1 MFSPLVSPVESEQSS
16 FHKESMMNGFRNR
29 LGCFALSLAIP
40 MVALG
45 CGDDCDCPDGGA
57 QCADAVVADTTS
69 ELPQDNGMELAPD
82 VLADLRE
89 ADAVTDAA
97 LDTPD
102 SADVV
107 PDTGSM
113 EPVYWT
119 AGATKTIEFDNFVT
133 VGRKEFFGI
142 GMHASPGKSYD
153 GVTGPGECDR
163 DTGRGYVD
171 INIGKTRAGAAAG
184 ANFVYLWGYNERTTE
199 ILDVTPRFH
208 GIFHRNYGTSPAPED
223 DVVPIIYNA
232 FGESDMDGYSEERIA
247 EMSSEFGEFI
257 TRSGKY
263 SIESMPNL
271 PPIEQVGHMSWHPTF
286 RMRGGGDGKGEVLPD
301 WQVAEFAKT
310 TNMMIGDAYAYVSN
324 RWDTNDPDEALTA
337 IITGQIGDIGEG
349 YDHWIETDD
358 EAHRS
363 YFDSG
368 FTLAE
373 SLVRNR
379 NPDAVVWMWLQGY
392 AFGNSI
398 KEAECEGEYSD
409 SWAAGTL
416 PPLDYL
422 IKETL
427 SVIAAGA
434 TGIVFFGYPSTSGPE
449 AEIMHTIFR
458 GLSFPEVYEPALLSP
473 RLDMGVNTTFMGEE
487 GYDGRGRAHLAV
499 KWDEAGRQAFII
511 GANPGARATTVELE
525 FPWSVAKVELL
536 DWNVPRFRPTE
547 RVEVRNRKLLWTFDR
562 DEGMLMRV
570 TPLAAPAG
578 SDD

>member
-1 MFSPLVSPVESEQSS
+1 
-16 FHKESMMNGFRNR
+16 MNGVQNR
-29 LGCFALSLAIP
+29 LACLVLTAMLPLAP
-40 MVALG
+40 YG
-45 CGDDCDCPDGGA
+45 CGGDCDCPDGAGSCTEDVVA
-57 QCADAVVADTTS
+57 DAAADLPQDPGTELTEDVRPEIPGADAVEDT
-69 ELPQDNGMELAPD
+69 END
-82 VLADLRE
+82 VPE
-89 ADAVTDAA
+89 T
-97 LDTPD
+97 LDTFE
-102 SADVV
+102 
-107 PDTGSM
+107 DTGSM

-119 AGATKTIEFDNFVT
+119 AEATKTIEFDNFVT
-133 VGRKEFFGI
+133 VDGKKFFGI
-142 GMHASPGKSYD
+142 GMHASPGRSYD

-163 DTGRGYVD
+163 ETGRGYVD
-171 INIGKTRAGAAAG
+171 INIGKTHAGAAAG
-184 ANFVYLWGYNERTTE
+184 ANFVYLWGYSERTTE
-199 ILDVTPRFH
+199 MLDVNPRFH
-208 GIFHRNYGTSPAPED
+208 GIFHGNYGTLPAPED

-232 FGESDMDGYSEERIA
+232 FGESDMDGYSEERVA
-247 EMSSEFGEFI
+247 EMSNEFENFI
-257 TRSGKY
+257 NRTGKY

-271 PPIEQVGHMSWHPTF
+271 PPVEQIGHMSWHPTF

-301 WQVAEFAKT
+301 WQVDEFAKT

-324 RWDTNDPDEALTA
+324 RWDTSDPDEALTA

-349 YDHWIETDD
+349 YDHWLETDD

-373 SLVRNR
+373 SLVRHR

-392 AFGNSI
+392 AFGTSI
-398 KEAECEGEYSD
+398 MEAECKGEYSD
-409 SWAAGTL
+409 SWAAGTF

-499 KWDEAGRQAFII
+499 KWDEPGRRAFII
-511 GANPGARATTVELE
+511 GANPGARETTVELE
-525 FPWSVAKVELL
+525 FPWSVAQVELL
-536 DWNVPRFRPTE
+536 DWNVPRFRQTE
-547 RVEVRNRKLLWTFDR
+547 RVEIKNRKLVWTFRR
-562 DEGMLMRV
+562 DEGMLLRV
-570 TPLAAPAG
+570 TPLAAP
-578 SDD
+578 SNSND